1 MDANDELGMV
11 IEDMLRA
18 YGRRADEG
26 LSFWMAM
33 LHGYDAGA
41 VQSALMAVAR
51 DRNRD
56 PRHPP
61 TPAEVLAVLEG
72 PVSDG
77 HPEPNEAWAMVSIV
91 FGDERESAVLT
102 EPMAQALGIAAELA
116 PDRVAGRVAF
126 LRAYERV
133 VAEYRAAN
141 RPAAPFLSRGIDRK
155 GHQAAAQ
162 RAIDQRL
169 IPTHHPIAKI
179 ALAAPE
185 LDSDPV
191 ALIANAARL
200 APPASRERARE
211 AMGGLLDLVRSKR
224 AGV

>member
-1 MDANDELGMV
+1 MSNDADLIRVVES
-11 IEDMLRA
+11 MLRA
-18 YGRRADEG
+18 YGRRPDEG
-26 LSFWMAM
+26 VSFWLTMLDGHDALAVEAAMA
-33 LHGYDAGA
+33 
-41 VQSALMAVAR
+41 AVAR
-51 DRNRD
+51 DRSRD
-56 PRHPP
+56 PSHPP
-61 TPAEVLAVLEG
+61 TPSEVLAVLDG

-126 LRAYERV
+126 LRAYERI

-141 RPAAPFLSRGIDRK
+141 RPAAPFLSRGIDRQ

-169 IPTHHPIAKI
+169 IPTRHPIAKI